1 MFMADNLDLKDRK
14 IIYELDLNARQSDT
28 EIAKKVGLTRDS
40 VRYRI
45 NKLVE
50 NGHINYFMTLLNS
63 MKLGYDWYRTFFKFQ
78 NLTIEKEKEIIDYLK
93 EQASWISKVEGIWDL
108 NTGIFVKNVYEYRD
122 LINEFLLKYSSF
134 IERYDVSIVTREW
147 SYHRDYLLNKKQKTS
162 KPLLMGFDSQKE
174 YKTETID
181 ETDYKILKTILKNAR
196 MKTIDIARDIKTTEM
211 VVRYRLKNL
220 IKNGIIIG
228 FKPFLNVHKLG
239 YTYFKL
245 HLTLQNL
252 TPEKKKS
259 IVNYIHQHPNTVHM
273 TELVGGA
280 DLEAEFQ
287 VKTNEEFYAHVQ
299 ELRLKFGDIIRD
311 YEFMQYTQEYK
322 FTYLPEMF

>member
-1 MFMADNLDLKDRK
+1 MVMTDNLDLKDRK
-14 IIYELDLNARQSDT
+14 ILYELDLNARQSDS

-50 NGHINYFMTLLNS
+50 NGYINYFMTLINS

-93 EQASWISKVEGIWDL
+93 ERASWISKVEGIWDL

-162 KPLLMGFDSQKE
+162 KPILMGFDPQKQYRIE
-174 YKTETID
+174 IID

>member
-1 MFMADNLDLKDRK
+1 M
-14 IIYELDLNARQSDT
+14 
-28 EIAKKVGLTRDS
+28 
-40 VRYRI
+40 
-45 NKLVE
+45 
-50 NGHINYFMTLLNS
+50 
-63 MKLGYDWYRTFFKFQ
+63 
-78 NLTIEKEKEIIDYLK
+78 K

-162 KPLLMGFDSQKE
+162 KPILMGFDPQKQYQIE
-174 YKTETID
+174 IID